1 METLKQTTAVSHTCE
16 YWTESYSHISSLLM
30 TTRVSNTQL
39 LIDTATVRTFT
50 SRISFA
56 HV

>member
-30 TTRVSNTQL
+30 ATRVSNTQL
-39 LIDTATVRTFT
+39 LIDIATVRTFA
-50 SRISFA
+50 SRI
-56 HV
+56 